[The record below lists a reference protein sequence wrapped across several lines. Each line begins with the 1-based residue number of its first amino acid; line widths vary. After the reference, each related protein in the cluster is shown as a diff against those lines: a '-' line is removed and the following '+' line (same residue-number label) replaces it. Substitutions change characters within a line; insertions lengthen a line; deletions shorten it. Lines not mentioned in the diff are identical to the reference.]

1 MAGCDAVDAVSGCG
15 AAGRAAGVEGNWL
28 SRAVRCRRH
37 RHGAE
42 RMLWGTDWPHPTRK
56 TDKPDDASMLDVIA
70 GWIGRADWQQ
80 RIFVT
85 NPAKL
90 YGFA

>member
-1 MAGCDAVDAVSGCG
+1 MAP
-15 AAGRAAGVEGNWL
+15 
-28 SRAVRCRRH
+28 
-37 RHGAE
+37 E
-42 RMLWGTDWPHPTRK
+42 RVLWGTDWPHPTQK